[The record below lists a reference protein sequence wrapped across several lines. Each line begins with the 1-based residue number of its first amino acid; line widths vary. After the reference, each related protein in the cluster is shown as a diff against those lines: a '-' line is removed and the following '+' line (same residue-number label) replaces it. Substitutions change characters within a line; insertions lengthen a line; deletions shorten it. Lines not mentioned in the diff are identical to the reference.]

1 MIKGNV
7 EININELTKRG
18 VVYGRVSTNNE
29 TQKSSLK
36 YQTEM
41 FDDYAIR
48 NNIEIINVYAEVGS
62 GTSIIKRKEFKQ
74 LLQDARLGLF
84 DCILT
89 KDVSRWSRDNLGFL
103 ETIRELKKLGII
115 VYFVDIGLN
124 SEDDEMTLS
133 ILAAVAQ
140 KEALNTRAKTKSVR
154 RYQIENGAVP
164 SNIYG
169 YNKPKGTG
177 AYTLE
182 INEEEANVVR
192 LIFDLYAKGT
202 GSLEICRILKDAGI
216 KAKRDTWFDL
226 QNILKII
233 RNKIFIGVVQNNKEE
248 SKDKVVER
256 EVIVKDKSEWLEHD
270 RPDLRIVSNEVF
282 YKCQEIVDAKSLQY
296 RGHDRIRTGWNLPL
310 TKVLVCADCGTTFK
324 RCINGKYSYFK
335 CGTRLVPSH
344 NACGNNVTIRED
356 DIFNEIKVYLIS
368 LLNKRADVEKL
379 IEQRLLEKL
388 TSTSIKTRLPVQIES
403 ELDEKKKKKMR
414 AMELYIN
421 EGNTDIKPIID
432 TLTKEISGLEAELAK
447 KLNSPEYN
455 LEIYKGKIADLFS
468 NMEEFINSVEI
479 RELNGEKFNQ
489 LFESIKV
496 HGDGHLTIT
505 LALFGVKKTLHSV
518 GLDEGGVRPKCLYF
532 EVGDVRSLAVEI
544 FKQNWTSF
552 KNCRTVQLGS
562 TIHDEIC
569 IAI

>member
-1 MIKGNV
+1 MNKGNV
-7 EININELTKRG
+7 EININELLKRG
-18 VVYGRVSTNNE
+18 VIYGRVSTNNE

-48 NNIEIINVYAEVGS
+48 NNIEIIKVYAEVGS

-74 LLQDARLGLF
+74 LLQDARLSLF
-84 DCILT
+84 DVVLT

-140 KEALNTRAKTKSVR
+140 KEALNTRAKTKSVGR
-154 RYQIENGAVP
+154 HQIENGAVP
-164 SNIYG
+164 SNTYG

-177 AYTLE
+177 AYILE
-182 INEEEANVVR
+182 INEEEAKVVQM
-192 LIFDLYAKGT
+192 IFDLYAKGT
-202 GSLEICRILKDAGI
+202 GSLQICRILKEAGI
-216 KAKRDTWFDL
+216 KGKRDTYFDL
-226 QNILKII
+226 QNIQKMVMSKIYI
-233 RNKIFIGVVQNNKEE
+233 EVLQNNKEE

-256 EVIVKDKSEWLEHD
+256 EVVKKDKSEWLEHD

-282 YKCQEIVDAKSLQY
+282 YKCQDIVEAKSIHF
-296 RGHDRIRTGWNLPL
+296 RGKDRIRTGWNLPL
-310 TKVLVCADCGTTFK
+310 TKILVCADCGTTFK
-324 RCINGKYSYFK
+324 RCKNGKYMYFK
-335 CGTRLVPSH
+335 CGSRLNQNVES
-344 NACGNNVTIRED
+344 CGNDVTIRED

-368 LLNKRADVEKL
+368 LLNKRADVEKI

-388 TSTSIKTRLPVQIES
+388 NSNKVNTRLPVQAES

-421 EGNTDIKPIID
+421 EGNTDVKPIID

-468 NMEEFINSVEI
+468 NMEEFINSVGI
-479 RELNGEKFNQ
+479 RELDGEKFNQ

-518 GLDEGGVRPKCLYF
+518 GLDEG
-532 EVGDVRSLAVEI
+532 
-544 FKQNWTSF
+544 
-552 KNCRTVQLGS
+552 
-562 TIHDEIC
+562 
-569 IAI
+569 